1 MGHQNLYSPRF
12 SFDMRVY
19 KKVSARLEGTIIKKT
34 IRKLIRTSKKYLGK
48 FYLKKPQLDVANAK
62 NDFLDLFFSEET
74 GQYNRLEILLDTK
87 SPRQVIKNFV
97 SQAKNSSLGQFALK
111 NIKSSSLIAKNEKTP
126 SPNLSKIV
134 TLTRSWGF
142 VDPLLNGL
150 EIDHGVDISRID
162 LADCDKRRFEKS
174 FNRLKYYR
182 EQGIKLVISK
192 MKRAEI
198 LKSKS
203 LYFDA
208 QELSLI
214 DQADIVFI
222 EWMNINALTA
232 LPYISPDKKVIVRIH
247 SHEIYSFYPIL
258 IDFGKIDGLVFISDG
273 AREMFE
279 ALWGWLLP
287 SKIKIFVGENI
298 RSHSKINLNNRED
311 YFDGVPR
318 NKVVGILQYHI
329 PVKDFHFALDLFD
342 KLHKRDPSYKML
354 LAGLPLSSNL
364 NDENK
369 KLLERVNAYGE
380 KTILELGYLKD
391 VSSFFNSVGF
401 ILSTSK
407 REGSH
412 EAVIEGAAHGCVPI
426 IRNWPV
432 LRYVSGAKQTF
443 PNFDVFENSDNMVTA
458 ILKKSQNYE
467 QFSKAARETSSSH
480 YGDHLILDYFNFFVK
495 VATSDE
501 K

>member
-1 MGHQNLYSPRF
+1 MGHKNLHSPRL
-12 SFDMRVY
+12 SFDMRIY
-19 KKVSARLEGTIIKKT
+19 KKVSAMLEGTIIKKT
-34 IRKLIRTSKKYLGK
+34 IRKLIRTSKKYVGK
-48 FYLKKPQLDVANAK
+48 FYLKKPQLDFSNAK

-87 SPRQVIKNFV
+87 KPRQVIKNFV

-111 NIKSSSLIAKNEKTP
+111 NVKSSSLIAKNEKTP
-126 SPNLSKIV
+126 SPNLSRIV

-142 VDPLLNGL
+142 VDPLLNRL
-150 EIDHGVDISRID
+150 EKDHGVDISRID
-162 LADCDKRRFEKS
+162 LAECDNRRFDKS
-174 FNRLKYYR
+174 SNRLKYYR
-182 EQGIKLVISK
+182 EQGIKLVTSK

-198 LKSKS
+198 LRSKS
-203 LYFDA
+203 SYFDH

-232 LPYISPDKKVIVRIH
+232 LPFISPDKKIIVRIH

-258 IDFGKIDGLVFISDG
+258 IDFGKIDGLIFISDG
-273 AREMFE
+273 ARAMFE

-298 RSHSKINLNNRED
+298 RDDSRIKPDNQQN
-311 YFDGVPR
+311 YFKGVSR
-318 NKVVGILQYHI
+318 NKIVGMLQYNI
-329 PVKDFHFALDLFD
+329 PVKDFNFALELFD
-342 KLHKRDPSYKML
+342 RLHIADPDYKML

-369 KLLERVNAYGE
+369 KLLERINSYGE
-380 KTILELGYLKD
+380 GTICELGYLND

-426 IRNWPV
+426 IRDWPV
-432 LRYVSGAKQTF
+432 LSYVSGAKKAF
-443 PNFDVFENSDNMVTA
+443 PRFDVFKSSDKMVTS
-458 ILKKSQNYE
+458 ILEKSDTFE
-467 QFSKAARETSSSH
+467 QFSIDAKRASLSY
-480 YGDHLILDYFNFFVK
+480 YGDYLIVDYLNFFVK
-495 VATSDE
+495 VATNE
-501 K
+501 E